1 VSLFLESRG
10 TAVALTEDMHSTNQ
24 TTRTEVESHF
34 LELLKSFK
42 TATLITRGLGGGLH
56 GRPMA
61 IAQVEEDGAI
71 WFLSD
76 IQSEKVAELANDTQ
90 ALVSLSE
97 SDKYLV
103 MTGEIEVVRDA
114 DKAKA
119 LWKEP
124 FRVWFKGP
132 EDPAL
137 TLLRFEP
144 EQGEYWNNAG
154 AQGIKQAFRAAKAYV
169 KGQPLKDTDDP
180 GVHGRVVR

>member
-1 VSLFLESRG
+1 
-10 TAVALTEDMHSTNQ
+10 MHSTDP

-34 LELLKSFK
+34 LELLKKFK
-42 TATLITRGLGGGLH
+42 TATLVTAGLGGGLH

-61 IAQVEEDGAI
+61 IGHIEDDGTM

-76 IQSEKVAELANDTQ
+76 IQSEKVTELASDTH

-103 MTGEIEVVRDA
+103 LTGEVEVVRDT

-124 FRVWFKGP
+124 FRAWFKGP
-132 EDPAL
+132 DDPAL
-137 TLLRFEP
+137 TLLRFQPDE
-144 EQGEYWNNAG
+144 GEYWNNAG

-169 KGQPLKDTDDP
+169 TGEKLRDTADP
-180 GVHGRVVR
+180 GIHGRVVR

>member
-1 VSLFLESRG
+1 
-10 TAVALTEDMHSTNQ
+10 MHSTNNQ
-24 TTRTEVESHF
+24 GTRTEVEAHF
-34 LELLKSFK
+34 LELLKGFK

-56 GRPMA
+56 GRPMG
-61 IAQVEEDGAI
+61 IGHVEDDGTM

-76 IQSEKVAELANDTQ
+76 IQSGKVSELANDTH
-90 ALVSLSE
+90 ALVSLSD

-103 MTGEIEVVRDA
+103 MNGEIEVVRDA

-137 TLLRFEP
+137 TLLRFAPDE
-144 EQGEYWNNAG
+144 GEYWNSAG

-169 KGQPLKDTDDP
+169 KGEKLKDTNDP
-180 GVHGRVVR
+180 GIHGRVVR